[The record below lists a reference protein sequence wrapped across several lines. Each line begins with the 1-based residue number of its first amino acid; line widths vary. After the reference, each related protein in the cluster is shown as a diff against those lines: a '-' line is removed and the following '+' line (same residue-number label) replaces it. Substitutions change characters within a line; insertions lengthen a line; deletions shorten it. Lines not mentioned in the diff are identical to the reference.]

1 MQGANMNID
10 NGVIEVQNQERKVSI
25 ESNNME
31 TSEVVLGDQSHNQ
44 EDGISNDGDIMT
56 TNEVVPGDQSQVSE
70 VPNNENPSQDPANAS
85 EIRVVRARPSTG
97 EQPRFQRRRLMPQE
111 NNNEPQMQAE
121 NVSMIQ
127 SLVSQPS
134 QPVSSQ
140 LEGCRNCSEYK
151 VEIKRLRQTIIRI
164 TRDAAES
171 KKRMDSNISI
181 SLNSQEA
188 MQKEVRL
195 LRRNSEKLHIEIT
208 SLKGLLRE
216 IQSVIGRYKF

>member
-1 MQGANMNID
+1 MENFL
-10 NGVIEVQNQERKVSI
+10 EVAVEA
-25 ESNNME
+25 
-31 TSEVVLGDQSHNQ
+31 EV
-44 EDGISNDGDIMT
+44 
-56 TNEVVPGDQSQVSE
+56 EVE
-70 VPNNENPSQDPANAS
+70 
-85 EIRVVRARPSTG
+85 
-97 EQPRFQRRRLMPQE
+97 
-111 NNNEPQMQAE
+111 
-121 NVSMIQ
+121 
-127 SLVSQPS
+127 PS

>member
-1 MQGANMNID
+1 MQGANMKID
-10 NGVIEVQNQERKVSI
+10 NGVIEVENQERKVSI

-56 TNEVVPGDQSQVSE
+56 TNEVIHGDQSQVSE
-70 VPNNENPSQDPANAS
+70 APNNENPSQDPANAS
-85 EIRVVRARPSTG
+85 QTGVVRERPGTG

-111 NNNEPQMQAE
+111 NNSEPQVQAE
-121 NVSMIQ
+121 NLSMIQ
-127 SLVSQPS
+127 SFASQPS

-151 VEIKRLRQTIIRI
+151 VEIKRLRATIKRI
-164 TRDAAES
+164 TRDAEES
-171 KKRMDSNISI
+171 KKRMDSNIAI

-195 LRRNSEKLHIEIT
+195 LRRNSEKLHIELT

-216 IQSVIGRYKF
+216 IQSVIGQYKF